1 MTLIEQ
7 LAGDRR
13 FILARLE
20 PKDNGDI
27 DKIPTDPTTGWN
39 CKALD
44 PANWM
49 TGAEAQAAAEY
60 WNSRVEAPVMG
71 YGVGLVLG
79 DGYFCIDLD
88 HCRQGDGWAPYASN
102 FIARFPG
109 AYVEVSQSKE
119 SLHIMGYSTDLPE
132 HGTRCREF
140 RMEAYS
146 QLRFIYTTGLGSYG
160 SIKTD
165 LTNEFKVF
173 ASQFFREVEHA
184 ETREWNAGPV
194 PEWNGPAD
202 DAELV
207 DLAMRSRSARGV
219 FGGRAMFRDLWTAN
233 EPALAR
239 SFRAQGHGAYD
250 ASGADLAL
258 ANHLAFWTGKDC
270 ARIER
275 IMRQSALKRSKWDAH
290 ATYLRDL
297 TIMKAVRDQKEVY
310 QATKPRETK
319 APQFEALPTGT
330 PPTMTVVAEVPAV
343 TTELPPLPPM
353 PSTVPNP
360 DMHVMT
366 VDGKDRYEATLG
378 NLRHILT
385 TQPFARIGYD
395 EFRACIMIAPVGT
408 EEWRR
413 LTDDDMI
420 TLRHNIET
428 KEGFA
433 SVGREIMRDTLHM
446 VANLHKFD
454 SAITWLNGLVW
465 DGVPRIEKFY
475 ADYCGA
481 VDDEYT
487 RAVGRYMWSGL
498 AGRILDAGCQL
509 DMVIVLQSSQG
520 KKKSTGL
527 SMLAPYPDAFTD
539 GLKLQHDDD
548 NFKRLL
554 RGKSVVEIA
563 ELAGLS
569 RADIEDVKRVITRR
583 SEEWIEKYQTVP
595 TTFPRRC
602 MLFGTVNKEQFL
614 PPDDE
619 HRRWLPMQIQGLDR
633 DKIGADREQLWAEG
647 ALLWQM
653 QGIQY
658 ADAERLAVSRHKQHE
673 AGDVWEAKIAAWLEE
688 PTIDGPAPS
697 QIGFTLT
704 DVLRGAINMTIERM
718 DNRAEKRAASVLRTL
733 GYENRAVWNGSKTV
747 RRWVS
752 KLIPKPPA

>member
-7 LAGDRR
+7 LPGYRR

-20 PKDNGDI
+20 PKDNGDVN
-27 DKIPTDPTTGWN
+27 KIPTDPNTGWD
-39 CKALD
+39 CKATE
-44 PANWM
+44 PNNWM
-49 TGAEAQAAAEY
+49 TGEEAQAAADY
-60 WNSRVEAPVMG
+60 WNTRIEAPVIA

-79 DGYFCIDLD
+79 DGFWCVDLD
-88 HCRQGDGWAPYASN
+88 HCRQGDGWAPYATN
-102 FIARFPG
+102 FISRFPG

-119 SLHIMGYSTDLPE
+119 SLHIMGWSSDIPA
-132 HGTRCREF
+132 HGTRCKDF

-146 QLRFIYTTGLGSYG
+146 QLRFIYTTGLGAYG
-160 SIKTD
+160 SIRTD
-165 LTNEFKVF
+165 LTDQFKLFV
-173 ASQFFREVEHA
+173 AQFFREA
-184 ETREWNAGPV
+184 SSTDTREWNSGPV
-194 PEWNGPAD
+194 PEWSGPTD

-207 DLAMRSRSARGV
+207 NLAMRSRSARGI

-233 EPALAR
+233 EGPLSR

-250 ASGADLAL
+250 ASGADLAM

-275 IMRQSALKRSKWDAH
+275 LMRASALRRPKWDTH

-297 TIMKAVRDQKEVY
+297 TIAKAVGDQKEVY
-310 QATKPRETK
+310 QARP
-319 APQFEALPTGT
+319 APSAEAPVFDS
-330 PPTMTVVAEVPAV
+330 PPAATVTVESPSEPIAEVPASRP
-343 TTELPPLPPM
+343 LPPLP
-353 PSTVPNP
+353 STIP
-360 DMHVMT
+360 DPDTHVLT

-378 NLRHILT
+378 NLRYVFVK
-385 TQPFARIGYD
+385 QPTARIGYD
-395 EFRACIMIAPVGT
+395 EFRACVMIAPMGT
-408 EEWRR
+408 DHWRR

-433 SVGREIMRDTLHM
+433 SIGREIMRDVLHM
-446 VANLHKFD
+446 VANLNKFD

-465 DGVPRIEKFY
+465 DGVPRVQQFFSN
-475 ADYCGA
+475 YCGA
-481 VDDEYT
+481 TDDEYI

-498 AGRILDAGCQL
+498 AGRILDPGCQL

-554 RGKSVVEIA
+554 RGKSVIEIA

-595 TTFPRRC
+595 TNFPRRC

-619 HRRWLPMQIQGLDR
+619 HRRWLPMQINELDR
-633 DKIGADREQLWAEG
+633 DKIAVDREQLWAEG

-653 QGIQY
+653 EGIQY
-658 ADAERLAVSRHKQHE
+658 ADAERLAVAKHKQHE
-673 AGDVWEAKIAAWLEE
+673 ASDVWEQKIAAWLEE
-688 PTIDGPAPS
+688 PTIEGPPPAE
-697 QIGFTLT
+697 IGFTLT
-704 DVLRGAINMTIERM
+704 DVLRGAIMMTVERM
-718 DNRAEKRAASVLRTL
+718 DNRAEKRAGSVLRLL
-733 GYENRAVWNGSKTV
+733 GYAPRAVWKNGKTV
-747 RRWVS
+747 RLWIS
-752 KLIPKPPA
+752 KAIPTAPTM